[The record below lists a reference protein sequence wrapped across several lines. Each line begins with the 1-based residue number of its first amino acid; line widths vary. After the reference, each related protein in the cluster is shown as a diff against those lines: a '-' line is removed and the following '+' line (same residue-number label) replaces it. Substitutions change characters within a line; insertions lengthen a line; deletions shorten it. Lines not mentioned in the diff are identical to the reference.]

1 VAGFSRIDEQLRSA
15 FWRRSYPAGVREEV
29 DAPDVMY
36 HELAMSS
43 LRSRGGAPCCFFAG
57 SVVRCSEVL
66 DYSLRFASF
75 LRSRGVREGSR
86 VGLVLPNSPQFIVAY
101 LGILM
106 AGGTVV
112 PMNPLYKSSELRYI
126 VTKSGTVGVVC
137 LDLFYGEVSEAVK
150 DTSVGFV
157 AVSNI
162 ADLLPAAK
170 RVLGRL
176 LKKVPSAPVK
186 AGGKVYLFRDALRH
200 RPLSEGEV
208 FRGKPAE
215 SWAAICFTSGT
226 TGLPKG
232 AVLTHRNLV
241 ANIHQSYEVAKT
253 MLSGEERVLAVLPF
267 FHIYGQ
273 TAIMG
278 MSLAF
283 GFSMVVLPRPDLG
296 EILRAIEKYGVTIV
310 FGVPALYN
318 AMVTSPNFRR
328 EVFSSVKLC
337 VSGADKLHPE
347 IARRFEDATGLKIVE
362 GYGLTETSPVTH
374 LNPPASPRIG
384 SIGLPLPSTY
394 AWIFKLDSDEPLQV
408 GEVGELAV
416 SGPQVMWGYLDD
428 PESNRQVFFE
438 MFGRTWLRTGDI
450 ARMDEEGFFYILE
463 RRKDLIK
470 YKGWS
475 IYPAEIENIVLRHE
489 AVKAAAV
496 VGVPDIEVGE
506 RVVLFVAPKAEY
518 KGRISE
524 EEVLEWCRAN
534 VPVFAVPS
542 AVFIKDELPVSMTGK
557 VLRRILR
564 EEAIALLKK

>member
-1 VAGFSRIDEQLRSA
+1 
-15 FWRRSYPAGVREEV
+15 
-29 DAPDVMY
+29 
-36 HELAMSS
+36 
-43 LRSRGGAPCCFFAG
+43 
-57 SVVRCSEVL
+57 
-66 DYSLRFASF
+66 
-75 LRSRGVREGSR
+75 
-86 VGLVLPNSPQFIVAY
+86 
-101 LGILM
+101 
-106 AGGTVV
+106 
-112 PMNPLYKSSELRYI
+112 
-126 VTKSGTVGVVC
+126 
-137 LDLFYGEVSEAVK
+137 
-150 DTSVGFV
+150 
-157 AVSNI
+157 
-162 ADLLPAAK
+162 
-170 RVLGRL
+170 
-176 LKKVPSAPVK
+176 
-186 AGGKVYLFRDALRH
+186 
-200 RPLSEGEV
+200 
-208 FRGKPAE
+208 
-215 SWAAICFTSGT
+215 
-226 TGLPKG
+226 
-232 AVLTHRNLV
+232 
-241 ANIHQSYEVAKT
+241 
-253 MLSGEERVLAVLPF
+253 
-267 FHIYGQ
+267 
-273 TAIMG
+273 

-463 RRKDLIK
+463 RKKDLIK